1 MMQQRE
7 SLLDWA
13 RASRCRSRS
22 RKTSGCEKIGTGT
35 SQLREIPAKHRHPL
49 GASPIFSQLRPEI
62 LRIRLLE
69 SLTTLPFVALFL
81 GVLASSLLRP
91 NDLAAQQQAWE
102 YSPYK
107 VQIWLA
113 TETAGDLDG
122 RVRES
127 LSFALARRIAAS
139 IG

>member
-7 SLLDWA
+7 SLLDWV

-22 RKTSGCEKIGTGT
+22 RKTSG
-35 SQLREIPAKHRHPL
+35 LRRVRLPEFLTALPL
-49 GASPIFSQLRPEI
+49 
-62 LRIRLLE
+62 
-69 SLTTLPFVALFL
+69 VALFL

-113 TETAGDLDG
+113 TETAGELDE

-127 LSFALARRIAAS
+127 LSFALARRIDAS
-139 IG
+139 IGAPW